1 MNSMEPFVSTLIYFF
16 VAIFIV
22 LIGLIIFE
30 LMTQK
35 YKDWDEVLKGN
46 HAVALSIGGKI
57 VGICIVLAFSIYNSA
72 NIIDTLIWGGVGI
85 VLQMAAYLLFQLF
98 TRNFSVEEQ
107 LQKGNIAVGIISMS
121 VSIGLGFVIGASIT

>member
-1 MNSMEPFVSTLIYFF
+1 MEPFVSTLIYFF

>member
-1 MNSMEPFVSTLIYFF
+1 MNIMEPFVSTLIYFF
-16 VAIFIV
+16 VSIAIV
-22 LIGLIIFE
+22 LVGLVIFE
-30 LMTQK
+30 LLTQK

-72 NIIDTLIWGGVGI
+72 DVVETLIWGAVGI
-85 VLQMAAYLLFQLF
+85 VLQMIAYLLFQLF
-98 TRNFSVEEQ
+98 TRTFSVEEQ

>member
-1 MNSMEPFVSTLIYFF
+1 MNIMEPFVSTLIYFF
-16 VAIFIV
+16 VSIAIV
-22 LIGLIIFE
+22 LVGLVIFE
-30 LMTQK
+30 LLTQK

-72 NIIDTLIWGGVGI
+72 DVVETLIWGGVGI
-85 VLQMAAYLLFQLF
+85 VLQMIAYLLFQLF
-98 TRNFSVEEQ
+98 TRTFSVEEQ

>member
-85 VLQMAAYLLFQLF
+85 VLQMVAYLLFQLF